1 MLFFY
6 GCARPVHNRTV
17 RLIWPS
23 PPETPRIVYLKSY
36 YGQSS
41 FRKSENVLDILIGKK
56 RTFLQMRKPYGV
68 AASGGKI
75 YVTDTGHAVVFVF
88 NTIKKKVSFLGN
100 KGYGRLA
107 LPVGVAVD
115 TKDHIVFVSDA
126 KLKKVFGYDSKGNL
140 RIAKKGEFKNPAGI
154 AVNSK
159 LGRLYVV
166 DTFGHKVDVFSVN
179 GKKLFDFG
187 KRGVGNGEFNYPSNI
202 AIDRRNNNIFVADTQ
217 NFRVEEFNKNGK
229 FIRKFGKIG
238 DIPGTFTRPKGIAVD
253 SDGDGCSL

>member
-1 MLFFY
+1 MRRIFVLCALFLMLFFY
-6 GCARPVHNRTV
+6 GCARPVHNQTV

-68 AASGGKI
+68 TASDGKI
-75 YVTDTGHAVVFVF
+75 YVADTGHSVVFVF
-88 NTIKKKVSFLGN
+88 DTIKKKLSFLGN
-100 KGYGRLA
+100 KRYGRLA
-107 LPVGVAVD
+107 VPVGVAVD
-115 TKDHIVFVSDA
+115 TRNHMVFVSDA

-140 RIAKKGEFKNPAGI
+140 RIAIGEKGEFKNPAGL

-166 DTFGHKVDVFSVN
+166 DTFAHRIDVFSVS

-202 AIDRRNNNIFVADTQ
+202 AINRRNNNVYVADTQ
-217 NFRVEEFNKNGK
+217 NFRIEEFNKM
-229 FIRKFGKIG
+229 
-238 DIPGTFTRPKGIAVD
+238 VEEEE
-253 SDGDGCSL
+253 CH